1 MKGSVGALLAKLW
14 QQRAVKILLRAY
26 VIYLAICIVVL
37 LPLLNWGA
45 GTIYQQQTG
54 RVLHYDLIHFNPFTL
69 AITARNIQDNSDFDN
84 SSFNTSDDKLLW
96 SARRIHI
103 NLSLLQTIIHFAP
116 TLDEVNVEGFW
127 MHPQKL
133 ANRTWNFD
141 DIRQYRT
148 AQAAANPVPAPTTD
162 ESELPALIINRTSVA
177 IDSLQ
182 FTDSSSEEPFHTS
195 LDNIQFELQDFST
208 LIDEGQ
214 PYQLQAAMADGG
226 ELIWKGS
233 LSIKGAR
240 SQGELALNNIDL
252 QPVWKYFKSQ
262 LNFTLQDAQLS
273 MNGEYQVKWKKD
285 IIWSLA
291 EGELSLTNG
300 KLRSGKLNARNAE
313 LTLNEFTL
321 SGISAASETQKAKI
335 DAVVINGLHMSSWS
349 QGGNTGLARAF
360 ILQSL
365 AGDSAPAADTSAAPW
380 TVLVNKFAINN
391 AAVDWRVADL
401 DEHMFK
407 VRQLNVTA
415 TNIDTSGTNAM
426 AIKLTTDIDQGTKL
440 DLSGGFNVA
449 SLDGDF
455 STELSALPIA
465 LAKPLLTTYVR
476 SDSISGMLQAK
487 SDLQVRNALLT
498 QVKTS
503 GTLTDMKMRPIDATQ
518 ELLTWNS
525 LKWSDAQVDLTTQ
538 RAEVPLLE
546 LSGVDSRFV
555 ITKEGKT
562 NLQALFPEAPITTA
576 TPDAAI
582 PNGSANTTE
591 PDSPWHFNLHKFVL
605 DNASFRFN
613 DETLTP
619 NFTAAVQN
627 FSGTMTGLSSDTTK
641 PALFKFHGDVDGY
654 APVNLQGKTQPFLT
668 QPLLDARLDFENLD
682 LGGFSGY
689 SSTYAG
695 WRIERGLLTA
705 NLHYR
710 LNKGLIQGDNH
721 IEMDQLLLG
730 ERVESAGAM
739 DVPLRLALALMT
751 DENGLATLDIGVTG
765 NQNDP
770 SFDIGKVIRQAVRN
784 TLVKIVKSP
793 FSLLAKLVGSKEDL
807 GYLPFNSGSSQ
818 LLTTA
823 TRKLNSLQQALKKRP
838 ELRIE
843 LRGSYEQNTDL
854 RGLRLAQVKQVL
866 LEEHGLENKDI
877 KAQNE
882 RWQKAVSAEY
892 RQLGLK
898 SDATPTP
905 VQMHEQW
912 LQTIAIAPEELIQLA
927 AQRSINAKQFLV
939 QQLKVDNS
947 RVLINSNLDC
957 SEPDACSRRIVKL
970 DLSDLSQTAATPA
983 TTEPAT
989 DISATPAVHFL

>member
-1 MKGSVGALLAKLW
+1 MKASIGALLTQLW
-14 QQRAVKILLRAY
+14 QQRAVKILLRSY
-26 VIYLAICIVVL
+26 LVYLAICILIL

-45 GTIYQQQTG
+45 GAIYQQQTG
-54 RVLHYDLIHFNPFTL
+54 RELHYDLISVNPFTL
-69 AITARNIQDNSDFDN
+69 SITARNIKDNNPDGTPF
-84 SSFNTSDDKLLW
+84 W
-96 SARRIHI
+96 SAKRIHI

-116 TLDEVNVEGFW
+116 TLDEVELDGLW
-127 MHPQKL
+127 LHPQKL

-141 DIRQYRT
+141 GIRQYRT
-148 AQAAANPVPAPTTD
+148 AQAAANPAPAPITD
-162 ESELPALIINRTSVA
+162 ESELPALIINHTRVA

-195 LDNIQFELQDFST
+195 LDKIQFELQDFST

-252 QPVWKYFKSQ
+252 QPVWKYFKSR
-262 LNFTLQDAQLS
+262 LNFTLEDAHLS
-273 MNGEYQVKWKKD
+273 LGGQYQVQWKKD
-285 IIWSLA
+285 IIWSLSQ
-291 EGELSLTNG
+291 GELALTDS
-300 KLRSGKLNARNAE
+300 KLRSGKASARDLEMTLGE
-313 LTLNEFTL
+313 LKL
-321 SGISAASETQKAKI
+321 SGISAASQSQQL
-335 DAVVINGLHMSSWS
+335 AVTDVQINGLQLSSWNH
-349 QGGNTGLARAF
+349 GENNGLARAF
-360 ILQSL
+360 ILKSL
-365 AGDSAPAADTSAAPW
+365 AGDVPAADTSSAPW
-380 TVLVNKFAINN
+380 VVLVNKFALNN
-391 AAVDWRVADL
+391 AAIDWRVGDL
-401 DEHMFK
+401 NQHPFK
-407 VRQLNVTA
+407 ARQLNLTA
-415 TNIDTSGTNAM
+415 ANIDTSGASAM
-426 AIKLTTDIDQGTKL
+426 NLQLAADIDQSTKL
-440 DLSGGFNVA
+440 AVTGDFNLA

-455 STELSALPIA
+455 TSELTSVPVA
-465 LAKPLLTTYVR
+465 LAQPLLAPYVR
-476 SDSISGMLQAK
+476 ADIVSGQLHTKA
-487 SDLQVRNALLT
+487 DLQVRDTLLT
-498 QVKTS
+498 QIKSS
-503 GTLTDMKMRPIDATQ
+503 GSITDIKLRPTAAAQ

-525 LKWSDAQVDLTTQ
+525 LKWSDAQLDLSS
-538 RAEVPLLE
+538 RHLEIPLLE
-546 LSGVDSRFV
+546 LSGFDSRFV

-562 NLQALFPEAPITTA
+562 NLQALFPEAPIATA
-576 TPDAAI
+576 TPDAAA
-582 PNGSANTTE
+582 PNGTANTSE
-591 PDSPWHFNLHKFVL
+591 PEAPWHFNLHKFVL
-605 DNASFRFN
+605 DKASFRFN

-654 APVNLQGKTQPFLT
+654 APVNLQGKTQPFLA
-668 QPLLDARLDFENLD
+668 QPLMDARLDFENLD

-721 IEMDQLLLG
+721 IEMDQLQLG
-730 ERVESAGAM
+730 EKVESAGAM
-739 DVPLRLALALMT
+739 DVPLRLALALLT
-751 DENGLATLDIGVTG
+751 DENGLATLDIGVSG

-793 FSLLAKLVGSKEDL
+793 FTLLAKLVGSKEDL

-843 LRGSYEQNTDL
+843 LRGTYDQNTDL

-882 RWQKAVSAEY
+882 RWQKAVTAEY

-898 SDATPTP
+898 SDVELNP

-912 LQTIAIAPEELIQLA
+912 LQTIVIAPEALIQLA

-957 SEPDACSRRIVKL
+957 SEEGTCSRRIVTL
-970 DLSDLSQTAATPA
+970 DLSDLSQTVATP
-983 TTEPAT
+983 T
-989 DISATPAVHFL
+989 DR

>member
-1 MKGSVGALLAKLW
+1 MKASIGTILTQLW
-14 QQRAVKILLRAY
+14 QLRAVKILLR
-26 VIYLAICIVVL
+26 VWLVYLAICILIL

-45 GTIYQQQTG
+45 GAIYQQQTG
-54 RVLHYDLIHFNPFTL
+54 RVLHYDLIDLNPFTL
-69 AITARNIQDNSDFDN
+69 SITARNVQDKNPDGN
-84 SSFNTSDDKLLW
+84 PLW
-96 SARRIHI
+96 SVRRIHL

-116 TLDEVNVEGFW
+116 TVDELEIDGLW
-127 MHPQKL
+127 LHPHKL
-133 ANRTWNFD
+133 ANRSWNFD
-141 DIRQYRT
+141 DIRQHRLT
-148 AQAAANPVPAPTTD
+148 QATANPTSTPITD
-162 ESELPALIINRTSVA
+162 ENELPALIINHTRVT

-182 FTDSSSEEPFHTS
+182 FTDSSGEEPFHTS

-208 LIDEGQ
+208 LIDEAQ

-226 ELIWKGS
+226 ELIWKGN
-233 LSIKGAR
+233 LSIKGAH
-240 SQGELALNNIDL
+240 SQGELALNKIDL
-252 QPVWKYFKSQ
+252 QPVWKYFKSR
-262 LNFTLQDAQLS
+262 LNFTLQDAHLS
-273 MNGEYQVKWKKD
+273 LGGQYKVQWKKD
-285 IIWSLA
+285 IIWSLTQ
-291 EGELSLTNG
+291 GQLTLTDN
-300 KLRSGKLNARNAE
+300 KLRSGKASARDVEMTLGE
-313 LTLNEFTL
+313 LKL
-321 SGISAASETQKAKI
+321 SGISVASQTQQL
-335 DAVVINGLHMSSWS
+335 AVADVQVNGLQLSSWNH
-349 QGGNTGLARAF
+349 GGNNGLARAF
-360 ILQSL
+360 VLKSL
-365 AGDSAPAADTSAAPW
+365 AGDAAPATGNSGAPW
-380 TVLVNKFAINN
+380 VVSVNKFALNN
-391 AAVDWRVADL
+391 AAIDWRVGDL
-401 DEHMFK
+401 DQHQFK
-407 VRQLNVTA
+407 ARQLNLTA
-415 TNIDTSGTNAM
+415 ANIDTSGASAM
-426 AIKLTTDIDQGTKL
+426 TVQLTTDIDQSIKL
-440 DLSGGFNVA
+440 SAKGDFNLA

-455 STELSALPIA
+455 ATDLTSVPVA
-465 LAKPLLTTYVR
+465 LAQPLLAPYIR
-476 SDSISGMLQAK
+476 ADIMSGQIHTKA
-487 SDLQVRNALLT
+487 DLQLRDGLLT
-498 QVKTS
+498 QVLS
-503 GTLTDMKMRPIDATQ
+503 NGSITDIKLRPTTDTQ

-525 LKWSDAQVDLTTQ
+525 LKWSDSQVDLTSQ
-538 RAEVPLLE
+538 QVEIPLLE
-546 LSGVDSRFV
+546 LSGFDSRFV

-562 NLQALFPEAPITTA
+562 NLQALFPETPIATA
-576 TPDAAI
+576 TPDAATQ
-582 PNGSANTTE
+582 NGSANVSE
-591 PDSPWHFNLHKFVL
+591 LDAPWHFNLHKFVL
-605 DNASFRFN
+605 DKASFRFN

-627 FSGTMTGLSSDTTK
+627 FSGTMTGLSSDTSK

-721 IEMDQLLLG
+721 IEMDQLQLG
-730 ERVESAGAM
+730 ERVNDAKAM
-739 DVPLRLALALMT
+739 DVPLRLALALLT
-751 DENGLATLDIGVTG
+751 DENGLATLDIGVSG

-784 TLVKIVKSP
+784 SLIKIVKSP
-793 FSLLAKLVGSKEDL
+793 FTLLAKLVGSKEDL

-843 LRGSYEQNTDL
+843 LRGSYDQNTDL
-854 RGLRLAQVKQVL
+854 RGLRLSQVKQVL

-882 RWQKAVSAEY
+882 RWQKAVVAEY
-892 RQLGLK
+892 RKLGLK
-898 SDATPTP
+898 SDAEPNP

-912 LQTIAIAPEELIQLA
+912 LQTIVIAPEALIQLA

-957 SEPDACSRRIVKL
+957 TQADACSRRIVKL
-970 DLSDLSQTAATPA
+970 DLSDLNQAAPA
-983 TTEPAT
+983 LT
-989 DISATPAVHFL
+989 SR